1 MRVARSST
9 AYIGCLLLRIFWRK
23 KEFGGKVDNLVR
35 ATVHH
40 VRPATYAHTNLNL
53 HTRIVARVQH
63 VAQRHCHLLSI
74 ISLASSQS
82 IASPVIKRHHP
93 QSPSS
98 RSAPTLP
105 PLHASSSTAH
115 STRKQCARASCA
127 PQRVGGGNCSASY
140 TVTVSRPPSSRTTSS
155 VEAEEVGARGRL

>member
-1 MRVARSST
+1 MYFFEKKNSVVRLTIYRSRHST
-9 AYIGCLLLRIFWRK
+9 SCTTG
-23 KEFGGKVDNLVR
+23 
-35 ATVHH
+35 H
-40 VRPATYAHTNLNL
+40 VCTHKPRPAHT
-53 HTRIVARVQH
+53 HRRART
-63 VAQRHCHLLSI
+63 ARRTTALPSAI